1 MFSMSVWKIST
12 WQHLMSPKVYQK
24 SEMKNSLWMTECLHV
39 ACFWSMTRN
48 MLTPCRHNL
57 EWYEVR
63 ITMHSSLFRVKRK
76 SIPSHCHWV
85 IIPAFCAALPI
96 LLSMMPLQSLPLQW
110 ELEREREREEPRVN
124 LPRLDSNWM
133 RRISSVLI
141 GQALMAEQQRVLWQF
156 RLSSSHQ
163 CWRTAS
169 LLAAAIPIIYTAP
182 MWKVAGPQLTE
193 VALMLLIW
201 KWDVIGLT

>member
-12 WQHLMSPKVYQK
+12 WQHLMSQK

-110 ELEREREREEPRVN
+110 ELERERERERSLGWTSPGLIQIEWEGFPLYWLGRLWWQSNSVFFGSSGS
-124 LPRLDSNWM
+124 LPV
-133 RRISSVLI
+133 IS
-141 GQALMAEQQRVLWQF
+141 AEGQRVCWRLPSPSFTQPRCGRWQD
-156 RLSSSHQ
+156 LSS
-163 CWRTAS
+163 
-169 LLAAAIPIIYTAP
+169 L
-182 MWKVAGPQLTE
+182 K
-193 VALMLLIW
+193 
-201 KWDVIGLT
+201 